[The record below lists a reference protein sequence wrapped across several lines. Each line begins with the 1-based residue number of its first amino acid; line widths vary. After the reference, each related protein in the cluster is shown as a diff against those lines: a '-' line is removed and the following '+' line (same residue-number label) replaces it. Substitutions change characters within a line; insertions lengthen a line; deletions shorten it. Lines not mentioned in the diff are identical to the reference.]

1 MKRVKTKIKRPL
13 ILYAIIVIYVLAPLG
28 NLLLIRVFF
37 SVSVSAVLSHV
48 YKGYGV
54 LAGTWLLTAPLVGIG
69 FYFVMKASWYAF
81 LAHSTLILAD
91 YIFKWARAPLLY
103 WQSISG
109 PHNLLLLTGNLLLV
123 FVIGY
128 IVQKNFRAPYFQA
141 LPRSWRESVRL
152 PIIHRVMIDGTP
164 ARIDDLSSG
173 GCFAPGIFAAQKAGD
188 IVSIGFTIETVRVD
202 CKGEIRRQGPDGIG
216 IQFLSL
222 PRGVK
227 RRLGRV
233 LAHRFALRYEA
244 RIPFW
249 CLFGDGAVKGEI
261 LNISRGGCY
270 MHASGS
276 GVEVGGIGEVQL
288 ALAGKAF
295 RVPAR
300 VVWTNRS
307 GEHEKP
313 EGFGVRFLHPQG
325 KLMKRLIGS
334 SGRSA
339 LTR

>member
-1 MKRVKTKIKRPL
+1 MGRVKTQIKRPL

-28 NLLLIRVFF
+28 NLLLLRVFF

-48 YKGYGV
+48 YKGYGI

-69 FYFVMKASWYAF
+69 FYFVKKASWYAF
-81 LAHSTLILAD
+81 LAHSALILAD

-128 IVQKNFRAPYFQA
+128 IVQKDFRAPYFQA

-152 PIIHRVMIDGTP
+152 PIVHMIMIDGTP
-164 ARIDDLSSG
+164 TRIDDLSSG
-173 GCFAPGIFAAQKAGD
+173 GCFAPGTFAAKKAGD

-202 CKGEIRRQGPDGIG
+202 CKGEIRRLGPDGIG

-222 PRGVK
+222 PHGVK

-233 LAHRFALRYEA
+233 LAHRFALRYDA
-244 RIPFW
+244 RIPFT
-249 CLFGDGAVKGEI
+249 CLFGGEAVKGEI

-270 MHASGS
+270 MSASGS
-276 GVEVGGIGEVQL
+276 GVEAGGIGEVQM

-325 KLMKRLIGS
+325 KLMKRLMRS
-334 SGRSA
+334 SGRLA